1 MKALKIKLKHEP
13 TDQVLE
19 TVICKR
25 LDAVSSMTV
34 CSESKTSGLKWLNGT
49 IEKTVDLH
57 FPYKIDHWNLID
69 GMITIYYTNGL
80 IMEVTRIPNL

>member
-1 MKALKIKLKHEP
+1 MKALKIQLKHEP

-19 TVICKR
+19 TVVCKR

-34 CSESKTSGLKWLNGT
+34 LSDSIITGSKK
-49 IEKTVDLH
+49 IYKERDLH
-57 FPYKIDHWNLID
+57 FPYTIDHWNLSD
-69 GMITIYYTNGL
+69 GIITIYYDNGL